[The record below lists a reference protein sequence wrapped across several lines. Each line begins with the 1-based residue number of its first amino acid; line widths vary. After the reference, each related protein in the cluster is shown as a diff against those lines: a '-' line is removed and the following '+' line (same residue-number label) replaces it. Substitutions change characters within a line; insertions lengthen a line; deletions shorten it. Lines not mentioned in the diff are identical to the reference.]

1 MLRQLGATAPIKR
14 SDHSG
19 DHGQLLLL
27 AAIIMVSSLLIM
39 ASVIVS
45 YGSIGVL
52 SSHESTHQ
60 LSGHYHEVR
69 EKFSLVLI
77 LNIEELNVDPS
88 ILPIEIVHE
97 AFNETVT
104 SFTLLESNRGVAFS
118 AALLDYQ
125 SSAGFVIAVKVFL
138 QIDDGRTAIHESFWL
153 TLS

>member
-1 MLRQLGATAPIKR
+1 MLRQLGERTPVKR
-14 SDHSG
+14 SDHRG
-19 DHGQLLLL
+19 DPGQLLLL

-69 EKFSLVLI
+69 AKFKTVLTI
-77 LNIEELNVDPS
+77 NIDELNDDPS
-88 ILPIEIVHE
+88 ILPIEIVHA
-97 AFNETVT
+97 AFNQTVT

-125 SSAGFVIAVKVFL
+125 STGGFVVTIKVFL
-138 QIDDGRTAIHESFWL
+138 QIDDGRTAIHESYWL
-153 TLS
+153 SLS